1 MESYSLGNKKKSYY
15 QGNKKYHI
23 PKGITKKS
31 YSPENKVVLF
41 PKLFLKMAKN
51 RSKIG

>member
-1 MESYSLGNKKKSYY
+1 MESYSLGNKKKSYS

-23 PKGITKKS
+23 PKGITKKT
-31 YSPENKVVLF
+31 YS

-51 RSKIG
+51 WSKMG